1 MVLAVVATG
10 YGRPSVLEV
19 VDVDPGPLR
28 PGSVRVDVKAA
39 GVNPADWK
47 QYGGEWGADPARLP
61 LRLGH
66 EAAGVVLEVAPGVD
80 GVAPGDE
87 VVAYRAP
94 GAYAQQLVLPAS
106 AVLPKPAAMSWEE
119 AGGLLLAGVTAAH
132 TVEATGVTR
141 GDTVV
146 VHGAAGAVGAMAVQL
161 AVGRGAVVIGTAS
174 AENHDY
180 VRSLGAVPVSYGPG
194 LVDRLTEAAPDGLS
208 AAIDT
213 SGATAALEASVAL
226 IADRG
231 RIATIA
237 GFRDGAGLGIRLLGA
252 GEGADPGTEIRR
264 AARSRLVELWQQGD
278 LRVRVGAT
286 YPLAQVA
293 DAHRAGQSGAVHG
306 KIVLLP

>member
-1 MVLAVVATG
+1 MLAAVATG
-10 YGRPSVLEV
+10 YGDPDVLRV
-19 VDVDPGPLR
+19 VEVDPGPLR
-28 PGSVRVDVKAA
+28 PGSVRVDVRAA

-47 QYGGEWGADPARLP
+47 QYRGDWGTDPSKLP
-61 LRLGH
+61 MRLGH
-66 EAAGVVLEVAPGVD
+66 EAAGVVVEVAPGVE
-80 GVAPGDE
+80 GIAAGDE
-87 VVAYRAP
+87 VIAHRAP
-94 GAYAQQLVLPAS
+94 GAYAQQLVVPVS
-106 AVLPKPAAMSWEE
+106 AVLHKPAAMPWEE
-119 AGGLLLAGVTAAH
+119 AAGLLLAGVTAVHAL
-132 TVEATGVTR
+132 EATGVTR
-141 GDTVV
+141 GDTLV
-146 VHGAAGAVGAMAVQL
+146 VHGASGAVGSVAVQL
-161 AVGRGAVVIGTAS
+161 AVARGAVVLGTAS
-174 AENHDY
+174 EANHDY
-180 VRSLGAVPVSYGPG
+180 LRGLGAVPVAYGPG
-194 LVDRLTEAAPDGLS
+194 LAERLAEAAPDGLS